1 MPEITMRVHRFD
13 PESDRTSRYQEY
25 RFEPPEGFTVLD
37 CLNQIKWHMDDSLA
51 YRMSCRSSICGSCS
65 MRVNGKAKLVCRTQ
79 VRDVVR
85 PDGTVRIDPM
95 GNMPVIKDLIVDM
108 RLFWEKMETV
118 NPFLR
123 PDTKHPEPEKER
135 LQSPEEFRRYV
146 EEATCIACGACV
158 SECTSLEVDSAFL
171 GPAALAKAYRY
182 AADTRDATQE
192 ERLTELQG
200 HGGVWDCVRC
210 NECVQVCPKTVAPME
225 AIVKLRQMSI
235 HAGMTN
241 TVGARHVTTF
251 TEMVGHNG
259 VLDERALPLK
269 SIGFNFG
276 KLVEMAPL
284 GLQMMTKGKMS
295 LAPHKPVE
303 NVEDVRRIY
312 NELEGEKGST

>member
-1 MPEITMRVHRFD
+1 
-13 PESDRTSRYQEY
+13 
-25 RFEPPEGFTVLD
+25 
-37 CLNQIKWHMDDSLA
+37 
-51 YRMSCRSSICGSCS
+51 

-312 NELEGEKGST
+312 HELEGENGST